1 MNTLKVSKSVVLG
14 LIFFASVSSVAWAS
28 TGEDRTTDK
37 ARAEV
42 AKASAD
48 DWQTLA
54 ANAEKC
60 FRKKVNLKEASEWLD
75 RSLQIA
81 ETRYNLELK
90 GDYYSMNNLQ
100 DKAVEYYIKAI
111 NVAQGS
117 KSTSEIIAI
126 QQKIAKIRNINQ

>member
-1 MNTLKVSKSVVLG
+1 MNTLKVSKGVVLG
-14 LIFFASVSSVAWAS
+14 LIFFASVSSVAWANKAA
-28 TGEDRTTDK
+28 DRTTDK

-90 GDYYSMNNLQ
+90 GDYYSMNKLQ

-111 NVAQGS
+111 NVAQRS
-117 KSTSEIIAI
+117 KSTSEVIVL

>member
-1 MNTLKVSKSVVLG
+1 MNTLKVSKGVVLG

-28 TGEDRTTDK
+28 TSKGEDRTTDK

-42 AKASAD
+42 SKASAD

-60 FRKKVNLKEASEWLD
+60 FRKKVNMKEASEWLD

-111 NVAQGS
+111 NVAQG
-117 KSTSEIIAI
+117 KSTS
-126 QQKIAKIRNINQ
+126 

>member
-1 MNTLKVSKSVVLG
+1 MGLVYGVFKQFNQQNIMNTLKVSKGVVLV

-42 AKASAD
+42 AKASTD

-54 ANAEKC
+54 TNAEKC
-60 FRKKVNLKEASEWLD
+60 FRKKVNMKEASEWLD

-90 GDYYSMNNLQ
+90 GDYYRMNNLQ
-100 DKAVEYYIKAI
+100 DKAIEYY
-111 NVAQGS
+111 V
-117 KSTSEIIAI
+117 
-126 QQKIAKIRNINQ
+126 

>member
-1 MNTLKVSKSVVLG
+1 MNTLKVSKGVVLG

-60 FRKKVNLKEASEWLD
+60 FRRKVNMREASEWLD
-75 RSLQIA
+75 KSLQIT
-81 ETRYNLELK
+81 ESRYNLELK
-90 GDYYSMNNLQ
+90 GDYYNLNNLPE
-100 DKAVEYYIKAI
+100 KAVDYYIKAI
-111 NVAQGS
+111 EVAQS
-117 KSTSEIIAI
+117 SRSTSEVIEI
-126 QQKIAKIRNINQ
+126 QHKIAKIKNFRQ

>member
-1 MNTLKVSKSVVLG
+1 MNTLKVSKGVVLG
-14 LIFFASVSSVAWAS
+14 LIVLASVSSVAWAS

-60 FRKKVNLKEASEWLD
+60 FRRKVNMREASEWLD
-75 RSLQIA
+75 KSLQIT
-81 ETRYNLELK
+81 ESRYNLELK
-90 GDYYSMNNLQ
+90 GDYYNLNNLPE
-100 DKAVEYYIKAI
+100 KAVDYYIKAI
-111 NVAQGS
+111 EVAQS
-117 KSTSEIIAI
+117 SRSTSEVIEI
-126 QQKIAKIRNINQ
+126 QHKIAKIKNFRQ

>member
-14 LIFFASVSSVAWAS
+14 LILFVSVSSVAWANM
-28 TGEDRTTDK
+28 GEDRTTDK

-60 FRKKVNLKEASEWLD
+60 FRKKVNMKEASEWLD

-111 NVAQGS
+111 NVVPD
-117 KSTSEIIAI
+117 KSASEVIAI
-126 QQKIAKIRNINQ
+126 QKKIAKIRNIGQ

>member
-1 MNTLKVSKSVVLG
+1 MNTLKVSKGVVLG
-14 LIFFASVSSVAWAS
+14 LIFFASVSSVTWAS

-42 AKASAD
+42 AKASSD

-60 FRKKVNLKEASEWLD
+60 FRRKVNLKEASQWLD
-75 RSLQIA
+75 KSLEIA

-90 GDYYSMNNLQ
+90 GDYYNMNNLQ
-100 DKAVEYYIKAI
+100 DKAVDYYVKAI
-111 NVAQGS
+111 GIAQANRA
-117 KSTSEIIAI
+117 TTEVIAL
-126 QQKIAKIRNINQ
+126 QQKIAKIKNYGE